1 MSKEK
6 NTAEQVIEYKL
17 EQGKS
22 YVDQILELKLKPK
35 QTQFD
40 KFVIQTL
47 QQKLDKLIRAKKDG
61 TL

>member
-6 NTAEQVIEYKL
+6 NTAEQVIKHKL

-47 QQKLDKLIRAKKDG
+47 QQKLSNIK
-61 TL
+61 